1 MNLYLTACG
10 KRVDGRLKM
19 GKKNEC
25 KEPKFKKCIHLGE
38 ELSLQNFRLQYG
50 VSDCQYD
57 KY

>member
-1 MNLYLTACG
+1 MLVE
-10 KRVDGRLKM
+10 REWMEVLKW

-25 KEPKFKKCIHLGE
+25 KEPKFKICIHLGE